1 MKKAQQII
9 KTSKNH
15 KSDFLYISLKLV
27 IFLISLTFLIEIA
40 I

>member
-9 KTSKNH
+9 KNYKVH
-15 KSDFLYISLKLV
+15 KSDFLNISLKLV
-27 IFLISLTFLIEIA
+27 ILLISLTFLIEIA

>member
-9 KTSKNH
+9 KNYKDH
-15 KSDFLYISLKLV
+15 KSDFLNISLKLV
-27 IFLISLTFLIEIA
+27 IFFISLTFLIEIA